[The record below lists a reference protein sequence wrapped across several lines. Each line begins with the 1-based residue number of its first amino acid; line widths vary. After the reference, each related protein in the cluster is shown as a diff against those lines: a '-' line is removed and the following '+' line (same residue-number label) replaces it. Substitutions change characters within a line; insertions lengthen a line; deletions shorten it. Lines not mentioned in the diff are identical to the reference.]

1 MTIKPAEGIAFPVTV
16 PVLVIGGGACGLM
29 AALAARDA
37 GADVLVVERDRTP
50 RGSTALSS
58 GFIPAA
64 GTRFQRAKGIE
75 DSPALLTADLM
86 AKNKGRSS
94 RAVTPR
100 VAERA
105 GPTLEWLADRH
116 QVPFEVVEG
125 FLYPGHSVLRMHAT
139 PKRTGADLMAYL
151 LAAVERAGID
161 LLTSAHVV
169 ALLAENSGRVA
180 GVEIERPDGAR
191 ELVGCSA
198 LVLACNGYGGN
209 AALVRRF
216 IPEMAEAIYF
226 GHAGNQGDALLW
238 GEALGGIGRDLGGY
252 QGHGSVAH
260 PQGILVT
267 WALMMEGGF
276 QVNLQGRR
284 FSNEHRGYSEQ
295 AVDVL
300 RQAQATAIDVY
311 DARLHAL
318 GLEFEDYRAAV
329 AAGAVRSAGTI
340 EALAE
345 IFGLPS
351 ATLAAQLRETE
362 EMAAGRR
369 NDPYGRDFRAKPSLA
384 LPFYGVRVTGAL
396 FHTQGGLEIDS
407 EARVLRGDGQPLPNL
422 FAGGGASRGV
432 SGPECDGYLSG
443 AGLLSAVTLGK
454 IAGETAARLSYAE
467 RPLPDARVKS
477 S

>member
-1 MTIKPAEGIAFPVTV
+1 VTIKSADGVDFPVTV
-16 PVLVIGGGACGLM
+16 PVLVIGAGACGLI

-37 GADVLVVERDRTP
+37 GVEVLVLERDPVP

-64 GTRFQRAKGIE
+64 GTRFQRAKDIE

-94 RAVTPR
+94 RAVTAR

-116 QVPFEVVEG
+116 RVPFEVVDG

-139 PKRTGADLMAYL
+139 PKRTGADLMEYL
-151 LAAVERAGID
+151 LGAAERSGIEC
-161 LLTSAHVV
+161 LTNAYVISLFADPG
-169 ALLAENSGRVA
+169 GRVA

-209 AALVRRF
+209 PALVREF

-226 GHAGNQGDALLW
+226 GHAGNQGDALRW
-238 GEALGGIGRDLGGY
+238 GEALGGVGCDLGSY

-260 PQGILVT
+260 PHGILVT

-276 QVNLQGRR
+276 QVNLEGRR

-300 RQAQATAIDVY
+300 RQPESIAIDVF

-318 GLEFEDYRAAV
+318 GLEFEDYRSAI

-345 IFGLPS
+345 VFGVLPPALA
-351 ATLAAQLRETE
+351 ATLAETQ
-362 EMAAGRR
+362 EMAAGERR
-369 NDPYGRDFRAKPSLA
+369 DPFGRDFRGKPTLEP
-384 LPFYGVRVTGAL
+384 PFYGIRVTGAL
-396 FHTQGGLEIDS
+396 FHTQGGLEIDPH
-407 EARVLRGDGQPLPNL
+407 ARVLLRDGRPLPNL
-422 FAGGGASRGV
+422 LAGGGASRGL

-443 AGLLSAVTLGK
+443 GGLLSAITLGNF
-454 IAGETAARLSYAE
+454 AGETAARLA
-467 RPLPDARVKS
+467 L
-477 S
+477 

>member
-1 MTIKPAEGIAFPVTV
+1 MSIKPADGVDFPVTV
-16 PVLVIGGGACGLM
+16 PVMVIGAGACGLT

-37 GADVLVVERDRTP
+37 GAEALVLERDRMP

-64 GTRFQRAKGIE
+64 GTRFQRAKGIA

-94 RAVTPR
+94 RRVTAR

-116 QVPFEVVEG
+116 EVPFDVVEG

-151 LAAVERAGID
+151 LAATERVGIEC
-161 LLTSAHVV
+161 LTSAHVV
-169 ALLAENSGRVA
+169 ALFANESGKVA

-191 ELVGCSA
+191 ERVGCAA
-198 LVLACNGYGGN
+198 LVLACNGYGGDPVF
-209 AALVRRF
+209 VRQF

-226 GHAGNQGDALLW
+226 GHAGNQGDALRW
-238 GEALGGIGRDLGGY
+238 GEALGGVGRDLGAY

-260 PQGILVT
+260 PHGILIT

-276 QVNLQGRR
+276 QVNLEGRR
-284 FSNEHRGYSEQ
+284 FSSEHRGYSEQ

-300 RQAQATAIDVY
+300 RQPQGIAIDVF

-318 GLEFEDYRAAV
+318 GLDFEDYRSAV
-329 AAGAVRSAGTI
+329 AAGAVRSAETI

-345 IFGLPS
+345 VFGVPPRALA
-351 ATLAAQLRETE
+351 ATLTETWE
-362 EMAAGRR
+362 TAAGTRT
-369 NDPYGRDFRAKPSLA
+369 DPFGRDFTKKPALA
-384 LPFYGVRVTGAL
+384 APFYGVRVTGAL
-396 FHTQGGLEIDS
+396 FHTQGGLEINTD
-407 EARVLRGDGQPLPNL
+407 ARVLRRDGSALPNL
-422 FAGGGASRGV
+422 LAGGGASRGL
-432 SGPECDGYLSG
+432 SGPECDGYFSG
-443 AGLLSAVTLGK
+443 GGLLSAVTLGH
-454 IAGETAARLSYAE
+454 IAGETAARVAGD
-467 RPLPDARVKS
+467 RA
-477 S
+477 